1 MQEYLVDN
9 GSEPISMTD
18 LEQRPIHPTEP
29 TQRIESR
36 PMTEMRQEWLQ
47 ILDRIPG
54 AGLKGDGFPHNA
66 LGVLMHNPDVF
77 GPFLDYWITCK
88 LKMHISVREQELVI
102 LRMGCLFRS
111 NYVFKHHVPLAR
123 EFGVSEAELQAVRDG
138 YYDGFPPR
146 EAAMLTLT
154 DEFMDTRMLSQATW
168 TKYNTTLSATE
179 VVDLIG
185 LVSQYVLFG
194 LLNNVAQVQVEAPI
208 ASVTGIA
215 G

>member
-1 MQEYLVDN
+1 
-9 GSEPISMTD
+9 MTD
-18 LEQRPIHPTEP
+18 LHQQPIQPTEP
-29 TQRIESR
+29 TQRIASR
-36 PMTEMRQEWLQ
+36 PMTELRQEWLQ

-54 AGLKGDGFPHNA
+54 SGLKGDGFPHNA

-77 GPFLDYWITCK
+77 GPFLDYWVTCK

-111 NYVFKHHVPLAR
+111 DYVFKHHAPLAR
-123 EFGVSEAELQAVRDG
+123 EFGVLASELQAVRDG
-138 YYDGFPPR
+138 CYNGFPSR

-154 DEFMDTRMLSQATW
+154 DEFMDTRTLSTATW
-168 TKYNTTLSATE
+168 KKYNTTLGATE
-179 VVDLIG
+179 VVELIE

-194 LLNNVAQVQVEAPI
+194 LVNNVAQVQLEAPI
-208 ASVTGIA
+208 VSIPGIE

>member
-1 MQEYLVDN
+1 
-9 GSEPISMTD
+9 MTD
-18 LEQRPIHPTEP
+18 LHQRPIQPTEP
-29 TQRIESR
+29 TQRITSR

-47 ILDRIPG
+47 TLDRIPG
-54 AGLKGDGFPHNA
+54 TGLKGDGFPHNV

-77 GPFLDYWITCK
+77 GPFLDYWVTCK
-88 LKMHISVREQELVI
+88 LKMHFSAREQELVI

-111 NYVFKHHVPLAR
+111 DYVFKHHVPLAL
-123 EFGVSEAELQAVRDG
+123 EFGVSEAEVQAIREG
-138 YYDGFPPR
+138 RYDNFAQR

-154 DEFMDTRMLSQATW
+154 DEFMVTRTLSAATW
-168 TKYNTTLSATE
+168 AKYNTTLSATE

-194 LLNNVAQVQVEAPI
+194 LVNNVAQVQVEAPI
-208 ASVTGIA
+208 VPVPGIE

>member
-1 MQEYLVDN
+1 
-9 GSEPISMTD
+9 MTD
-18 LEQRPIHPTEP
+18 LHQRPIQPTEP
-29 TQRIESR
+29 TQRITSR

-47 ILDRIPG
+47 TLDRIPG
-54 AGLKGDGFPHNA
+54 TGLKGDGFPHNV

-77 GPFLDYWITCK
+77 GPFLDYWVTCK
-88 LKMHISVREQELVI
+88 LKMHFSVREQELVI

-111 NYVFKHHVPLAR
+111 DYVFKHHVPLAL
-123 EFGVSEAELQAVRDG
+123 EFGVSEAEVQAVRDG
-138 YYDGFPPR
+138 CYDNFVRR

-154 DEFMDTRMLSQATW
+154 DEFMVTRTLSAATW
-168 TKYNTTLSATE
+168 AKYNTTLSATE

-194 LLNNVAQVQVEAPI
+194 LVNNVAQVQVEAPM
-208 ASVTGIA
+208 VPVPGIE

>member
-1 MQEYLVDN
+1 M
-9 GSEPISMTD
+9 PITD
-18 LEQRPIHPTEP
+18 LRQRPIQPTES

-36 PMTEMRQEWLQ
+36 PMSEMRKEWLQ

-54 AGLKGDGFPHNA
+54 SGLKGDGFPHNV
-66 LGVLMHNPDVF
+66 LGVLMCNPDVF
-77 GPFLDYWITCK
+77 GPFLDYWVTSK
-88 LKMHISVREQELVI
+88 LKMHISMREQELVI

-111 NYVFKHHVPLAR
+111 NYVFKHHAPLAR

-138 YYDGFPPR
+138 RYDDFPSR

-154 DEFMDTRMLSQATW
+154 DEFMDTRTLSAATW
-168 TKYNTTLSATE
+168 KKYNTILSTTE

-194 LLNNVAQVQVEAPI
+194 LVNNVAQVQVEAPI
-208 ASVTGIA
+208 APVPGIA

>member
-1 MQEYLVDN
+1 M
-9 GSEPISMTD
+9 SITD
-18 LEQRPIHPTEP
+18 FRQLLIQPTET

-36 PMTEMRQEWLQ
+36 PMTEMRNEWLQ

-54 AGLKGDGFPHNA
+54 SGLKGDGFPHNA
-66 LGVLMHNPDVF
+66 LGVLMYNPDVF
-77 GPFLDYWITCK
+77 GPFLDYWVTCK

-111 NYVFKHHVPLAR
+111 DYVFKHHAPLAR

-138 YYDGFPPR
+138 SYDGFPLR

-154 DEFMDTRMLSQATW
+154 DEFMGTRTLSMATW
-168 TKYNTTLSATE
+168 TKYSATLSATQ

-194 LLNNVAQVQVEAPI
+194 LVNNVAQVQIEAPI
-208 ASVTGIA
+208 APVPGIA

>member
-1 MQEYLVDN
+1 
-9 GSEPISMTD
+9 MTD
-18 LEQRPIHPTEP
+18 HKQRPIHPTEP

-47 ILDRIPG
+47 ILGRIPG
-54 AGLKGDGFPHNA
+54 TGLKGGGFPHNA
-66 LGVLMHNPDVF
+66 LGILMHNPDVF
-77 GPFLDYWITCK
+77 GAFLDYWVTSK
-88 LKMHISVREQELVI
+88 LKTHISVREQELVI

-138 YYDGFPPR
+138 YYEGFPPR
-146 EAAMLTLT
+146 ESAMLTLT
-154 DEFMDTRMLSQATW
+154 DEFMDTRTLSQATW
-168 TKYNTTLSATE
+168 TKYNTILSATE
-179 VVDLIG
+179 MVDLIG

-194 LLNNVAQVQVEAPI
+194 LVNNVAQVQVEAPI
-208 ASVTGIA
+208 ASVAGIA

>member
-1 MQEYLVDN
+1 M
-9 GSEPISMTD
+9 PTTD
-18 LEQRPIHPTEP
+18 LRQQPVHPTEP

-36 PMTEMRQEWLQ
+36 PMTEMREDWLQ
-47 ILDRIPG
+47 ILGRIPG
-54 AGLKGDGFPHNA
+54 AGLKGDGFPRNA
-66 LGVLMHNPDVF
+66 LGLLMHNPEVF
-77 GPFLDYWITCK
+77 GPFLDYWVTCK

-111 NYVFKHHVPLAR
+111 DYVFKHHVPLAR

-138 YYDGFPPR
+138 RYDGFVPR

-154 DEFMDTRMLSQATW
+154 DEFMDKRTLSAATW
-168 TKYNTTLSATE
+168 AKYNTTLSATE

-185 LVSQYVLFG
+185 LVSQYVLFA
-194 LLNNVAQVQVEAPI
+194 LANNVAQVQVEAAI
-208 ASVTGIA
+208 VSVPGIE

>member
-1 MQEYLVDN
+1 
-9 GSEPISMTD
+9 MTN
-18 LEQRPIHPTEP
+18 LRQQSVHPTEP
-29 TQRIESR
+29 TQRIASR
-36 PMTEMRQEWLQ
+36 PMSEMRQEWLQ

-54 AGLKGDGFPHNA
+54 AGLKGDGFPSNA
-66 LGVLMHNPDVF
+66 LGVLMYNPDVF
-77 GPFLDYWITCK
+77 GPFLDYWVTCK

-111 NYVFKHHVPLAR
+111 DYVFKHHAPLAR

-138 YYDGFPPR
+138 RYDDFVRR

-154 DEFMDTRMLSQATW
+154 DEFMDSR
-168 TKYNTTLSATE
+168 TLSAATWAKYSTTFSTTE

-185 LVSQYVLFG
+185 LVSQYVLFA
-194 LLNNVAQVQVEAPI
+194 LTNNVAQVQVEAPMVP
-208 ASVTGIA
+208 APGIE

>member
-1 MQEYLVDN
+1 M
-9 GSEPISMTD
+9 PMTG
-18 LEQRPIHPTEP
+18 LRQRPIQPTEP
-29 TQRIESR
+29 TQRIDSR

-47 ILDRIPG
+47 ILGRIPG
-54 AGLKGDGFPHNA
+54 TSLKGDGFPRNA
-66 LGVLMHNPDVF
+66 LGVLLHNPDVF
-77 GPFLDYWITCK
+77 GPFLDYWVTCK
-88 LKMHISVREQELVI
+88 RKMHISVREQELVI

-111 NYVFKHHVPLAR
+111 DYVFKHHVSLAR

-138 YYDGFPPR
+138 CYDDFVPR

-154 DEFMDTRMLSQATW
+154 DEFMDTRTLSAATW

-179 VVDLIG
+179 VIDLIG

-194 LLNNVAQVQVEAPI
+194 LVNNVAQVQVEAPI
-208 ASVTGIA
+208 VAVPGID